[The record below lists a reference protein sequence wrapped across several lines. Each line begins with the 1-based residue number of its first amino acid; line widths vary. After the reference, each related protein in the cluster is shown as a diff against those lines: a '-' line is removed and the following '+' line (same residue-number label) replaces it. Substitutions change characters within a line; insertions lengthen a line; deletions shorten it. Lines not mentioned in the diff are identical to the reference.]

1 MDPINTV
8 DLTAQ
13 APAGSPGAL
22 DADAR
27 ADARRNMFSRVAF
40 TRALGVQRAYS
51 EGGRARLTVEGRP
64 DLENVIHAIHGGVVL
79 TLLDVVMASAAVS
92 LVDFTKTAVTLNLNS
107 SFLRPGRGSLVA
119 DGEVLESL
127 DGVILCQGE
136 VRDASGEVVAR
147 GMGSFRY
154 LPLPHTV

>member
-1 MDPINTV
+1 MDPIKTM
-8 DLTAQ
+8 DPEAC
-13 APAGSPGAL
+13 APAGPPGDL
-22 DADAR
+22 VADAR
-27 ADARRNMFSRVAF
+27 AEARRNMFSRVAF

-51 EGGRARLTVEGRP
+51 ENGRARLTVEGRP

-92 LVDFTKTAVTLNLNS
+92 LVDFTRTAVTLNLNT

-136 VRDASGEVVAR
+136 VRDASGDVVAR

-154 LPLPHTV
+154 LPLPDGV

>member
-1 MDPINTV
+1 MGPNKTMN
-8 DLTAQ
+8 LEAC
-13 APAGSPGAL
+13 APAGPPGAQE
-22 DADAR
+22 ADAR
-27 ADARRNMFSRVAF
+27 AEARRNMFSRVAF

-51 EGGRARLTVEGRP
+51 ENGRARLTVEGRP
-64 DLENVIHAIHGGVVL
+64 DLENVILAIHGGVVL

-92 LVDFTKTAVTLNLNS
+92 LVDFTKTAVTLNLNT

-136 VRDASGEVVAR
+136 VRDASGDVVAR

-154 LPLPHTV
+154 LPLPDMV

>member
-1 MDPINTV
+1 MDPNKTLDPDV
-8 DLTAQ
+8 CPGLRTPGRLDEDERAE
-13 APAGSPGAL
+13 AG
-22 DADAR
+22 
-27 ADARRNMFSRVAF
+27 RNIFSRVAF
-40 TRALGVQRAYS
+40 TRLLGARRAYS
-51 EGGRARLTVEGRP
+51 ENGRARLTVEARP
-64 DLENVIHAIHGGVVL
+64 DLENLIHAIHGGVVL

-92 LVDFTKTAVTLNLNS
+92 KVDFTRTAVTLNLNT

-127 DGVILCQGE
+127 DGVVLCQGE

-154 LPLPHTV
+154 LPLPEGI

>member
-1 MDPINTV
+1 MDPIKTMGLAASAHAGPPEGQEA
-8 DLTAQ
+8 DTQ
-13 APAGSPGAL
+13 AE
-22 DADAR
+22 
-27 ADARRNMFSRVAF
+27 ARRNMFSRVAF
-40 TRALGVQRAYS
+40 TRSLGVQRAYS
-51 EGGRARLTVEGRP
+51 ENGRARLTVDGRP

-107 SFLRPGRGSLVA
+107 SFLRPGRGGLVA

-136 VRDASGEVVAR
+136 VRDASGDVVAR
-147 GMGSFRY
+147 GIGSFRY
-154 LPLPHTV
+154 LPLPDGV

>member
-1 MDPINTV
+1 MDPIKTM
-8 DLTAQ
+8 DLDPCASEC
-13 APAGSPGAL
+13 PPGRTE
-22 DADAR
+22 ADER
-27 ADARRNMFSRVAF
+27 AEARRNTFARVAF
-40 TRALGVQRAYS
+40 TRSLGVQRAYS
-51 EGGRARLTVEGRP
+51 ENGRARLTVEGRP
-64 DLENVIHAIHGGVVL
+64 DLENVIRAIHGGVVL

-136 VRDASGEVVAR
+136 VRDASGDVVAR
-147 GMGSFRY
+147 GIGTFRY
-154 LPLPHTV
+154 LPLP

>member
-1 MDPINTV
+1 MDLIKTMDPAAPV
-8 DLTAQ
+8 
-13 APAGSPGAL
+13 PAGPPEGL

-27 ADARRNMFSRVAF
+27 AEARRNTFSRVAF
-40 TRALGVQRAYS
+40 TRWLGVQRAYS
-51 EGGRARLTVEGRP
+51 ENGRARLTVDGRP

-136 VRDASGEVVAR
+136 VRDASGDVVAR

-154 LPLPHTV
+154 LPLPDTV